1 MNPFFAKKANP
12 LSKKSEPILQNE
24 PIRILYPSHRLL
36 TKRPLKNGLFSFYFR
51 TVLERVRVP
60 FESHSREPAPSQVFG
75 LAHLSTLKNAQFCT
89 LPIDFLPGFALCY
102 LNFFTQFCTPPLN
115 FLPGFAHYPSFF
127 YSVLH
132 TTPRFFTRFCT
143 LQIAVFSFNLCKNC
157 IITVQKLHLPRAKT
171 AHINYSNKLKYK
183 L

>member
-1 MNPFFAKKANP
+1 MFAFCLRVGRKKRTKSARQNPTYQHRHVLLARFYTW
-12 LSKKSEPILQNE
+12 KS
-24 PIRILYPSHRLL
+24 RRLKVINIKI
-36 TKRPLKNGLFSFYFR
+36 T
-51 TVLERVRVP
+51 
-60 FESHSREPAPSQVFG
+60 
-75 LAHLSTLKNAQFCT
+75 QFCT
-89 LPIDFLPGFALCY
+89 LPLDFLPDFALCY
-102 LNFFTQFCTPPLN
+102 LNFFTQFCTLPFN

-143 LQIAVFSFNLCKNC
+143 LPIAVFSFPRCKNC

-171 AHINYSNKLKYK
+171 AHRNYSNKLKYK